1 MATGAA
7 VKLCSGFGQFH
18 SPANKA
24 HPLDYVT
31 ITMADI
37 ERMAAN
43 PPSIEKSK
51 ARWVIFSILLS
62 RVHTEQREKGRF
74 HALWADID
82 EVNGMTF
89 NDIVERANGCLL
101 DFLAYTSRSSTE
113 EKQKSRIIV
122 PLADAVD
129 GNHFVRLQKILNDK
143 LEENGVTPDRATE
156 RAGQVCYLPNRGK
169 FYLFHIEKSSGPMPA
184 DAWVNEEQVEINREK
199 AAEKSRK
206 ERREQA
212 RLKATRRMQTGC
224 KSPID
229 AYNAEFGLEMMLD
242 AYGYIRRGNR
252 WLSPNSG
259 SKAPGMSITNDGRKW
274 LSCHNSDASIGTPTS
289 NGTMGDAFD
298 LYIWYEHRGDR
309 DAAIRAAAEM
319 FGLNHSRTVD
329 GDIPLTRSAKVSPI
343 EHIIGNIQ
351 LKGGCRG
358 ESVRGGV
365 VTDNKSQQM
374 TTFDNISL
382 EGDGRDE
389 ALTHLANHLVKGGMP
404 VANIRKYMHFFGS
417 HCTPPLPEI
426 EIQAKI
432 KSALDRSEARDR
444 NLTQDIRDLI
454 VTTSGN
460 ITTTFVYQ
468 CQHLT
473 TRDEKKKATAI
484 LSRLVK
490 EGLIERTGNRAG
502 EYRKVESEC
511 EQMDFLNAETETAD
525 IWLPFNLHR
534 MVETMPGNLILIAG
548 EPNAG
553 KTGLL
558 LNIIRQNQH
567 KFETHYFNSEMG
579 GSELR
584 KRLSLFTDILPS
596 QWRFKAWER
605 ADNFADVIKPGKG
618 RLNIID
624 FLELHDNF
632 YEIGGRLAEIH
643 KKLKGAVA
651 IIALQKNAGVD
662 TGLGGFRGL
671 EKPRLYL
678 AMSPGRLKIVK
689 AKNWK
694 TDQNPN
700 GLQYEFKVAQGC
712 RFITVRDWHRQGGN
726 L

>member
-51 ARWVIFSILLS
+51 AQWVIFSILLS

-101 DFLAYTSRSSTE
+101 DFLAYTSRSATE

-122 PLADAVD
+122 PLAGHVA

-206 ERREQA
+206 ERREKA

-229 AYNAEFGLEMMLD
+229 AYNAEFGIEMILD
-242 AYGYIRRGNR
+242 AYGYLKRGDR

-259 SKAPGMSITNDGRKW
+259 SKAPGMSLTNDCRKW

-298 LYIWYEHRGDR
+298 LYVWYEHHGDR

-329 GDIPLTRSAKVSPI
+329 GDIPLNRSAKASPSEQSKKDTLTNTNAFTRGSATFDPQQSI
-343 EHIIGNIQ
+343 TNRNKRNICFEQ
-351 LKGGCRG
+351 GSRG
-358 ESVRGGV
+358 ESLFHV
-365 VTDNKSQQM
+365 
-374 TTFDNISL
+374 
-382 EGDGRDE
+382 
-389 ALTHLANHLVKGGMP
+389 ANCLFKGGMDSDNLSKCLYFIASNCKP
-404 VANIRKYMHFFGS
+404 PFPEKEVSEKIRSLLHR
-417 HCTPPLPEI
+417 PEKRKTSLTA
-426 EIQAKI
+426 EIREWVTATWGNFSATEALQGATNATFEDRKKI
-432 KSALDRSEARDR
+432 R
-444 NLTQDIRDLI
+444 
-454 VTTSGN
+454 V
-460 ITTTFVYQ
+460 
-468 CQHLT
+468 
-473 TRDEKKKATAI
+473 I
-484 LSRLVK
+484 LGRLVK
-490 EGLIERTGNRAG
+490 EGVLERVQGRNG
-502 EYRKVESEC
+502 VYRKIDAEC
-511 EQMDFLNAETETAD
+511 ESMDFLNAETETAD

-534 MVETMPGNLILIAG
+534 MVETMPGNIILIAG

-558 LNIIRQNQH
+558 LNVICNNMR

-579 GSELR
+579 GSELK
-584 KRLSLFTDILPS
+584 KRLGLFPDILPS
-596 QWRFKAWER
+596 QWNFRAWER

-632 YEIGGRLAEIH
+632 YEVGGRLAEIH

-651 IIALQKNAGVD
+651 VVAMQKNAGVD

-712 RFITVRDWHRQGGN
+712 KFTTVRDWHRQGGN